1 MSNLEKYD
9 LQTAEES
16 VSEVSDTE
24 CPFCCPCCAWLC
36 VLDTCCCPCLSG
48 CAEGYSDYD

>member
-1 MSNLEKYD
+1 MSNLEKYN
-9 LQTAEES
+9 LQTAEEPA
-16 VSEVSDTE
+16 SEVSDAE
-24 CPFCCPCCAWLC
+24 CPCCCPCCAWLC

>member
-1 MSNLEKYD
+1 MSNLEKYN

-24 CPFCCPCCAWLC
+24 CPFCCPC
-36 VLDTCCCPCLSG
+36 LSG